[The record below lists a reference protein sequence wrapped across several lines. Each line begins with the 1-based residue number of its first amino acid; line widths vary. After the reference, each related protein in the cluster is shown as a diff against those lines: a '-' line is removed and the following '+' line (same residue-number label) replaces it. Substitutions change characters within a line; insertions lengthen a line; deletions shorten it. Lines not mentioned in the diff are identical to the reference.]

1 MHGIAS
7 PDDPS
12 RELDR
17 LDITESIQ
25 FLGKGAARFRPSDV
39 GHQAEMVQ
47 HVCDPLGWDSGRS
60 RGYRVRVQ
68 SPLTNAQYCIAFDPR
83 QIREAESNAQ

>member
-1 MHGIAS
+1 IYDMHLRGIAA

-17 LDITESIQ
+17 FDIMDSIQ
-25 FLGKGAARFRPSDV
+25 SLGKGAARFRASEV
-39 GHQAEMVQ
+39 GRHVEIVQ
-47 HVCDPLGWDSGRS
+47 YVCDKLGWESNRL

-68 SPLTNAQYCIAFDPR
+68 YPLFSAQYCIAFDAPPVHP
-83 QIREAESNAQ
+83 